1 MQPSYE
7 TIDEY
12 DHHRGKTTHG
22 NYARREVSDRQRYG
36 LKKEGNFVHQEYIVR
51 GSFSI
56 YWKTVYKNT

>member
-56 YWKTVYKNT
+56 Y